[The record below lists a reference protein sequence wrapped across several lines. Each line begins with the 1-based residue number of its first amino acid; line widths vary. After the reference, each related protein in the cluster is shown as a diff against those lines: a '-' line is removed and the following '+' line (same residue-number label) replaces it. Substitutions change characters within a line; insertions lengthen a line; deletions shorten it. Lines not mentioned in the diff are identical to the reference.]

1 MSSVGNIN
9 PATNRFYG
17 PDYAYDDNG
26 NLTKMPGA
34 VVSRYMSYDP
44 WNRLEEVNDYGAVES
59 YGYSPDGQR
68 VYKSSPGEDPV
79 FYFRGAGG
87 EMMAEY
93 GLETWTDTGFTGDAA
108 VRYRSFG
115 GKLLGME
122 TGYNTYKVLQMDRA
136 GSVVGDG
143 EYVRYL
149 RPYGEAH
156 WAPEVNQPRF
166 ATYYRDEQTGFD
178 YAQQRYYSS
187 QIGRF
192 LTADPSGLNW
202 NLADPAS
209 WNNYSYVQGD
219 PVNFNDPSGLRVAID
234 DPFDQGGGWWSG
246 IFSVPVWGPEGYVGS
261 LMAFPSGNP
270 PVPALSSDKQKV
282 DPRRE
287 AKFRRDMNAAKK
299 NWSKMSR
306 SIREAVPSDGLFTPQ
321 MIDCMAGLES
331 AWDPKSDGPGV
342 RTGLFQYDQA
352 GWEGDT
358 STPYSIEN
366 VQDVGLSV
374 AAALNGLGWRH
385 TASENRQPDRTARQH
400 LARAFSLFNGQEAK
414 FGEYGYGGAILDCAA
429 LIDTD
434 FSEAFRSIWEL
445 LNP

>member
-1 MSSVGNIN
+1 MTPVLNYRRETRTFNVLGQLTQQYVDRPPNNWNFTYTYPATENAGRISSSNLHGVTTQFEYDQLNRLTAATATGTVNWAEEYQYDGYGNRMSSVGNIN
-9 PATNRFYG
+9 PATYWFYG

-68 VYKSSPGEDPV
+68 VYKATPGEDPV
-79 FYFRGAGG
+79 FYFRGVGG
-87 EMMAEY
+87 QMMAEY
-93 GLETWTDTGFTGDAA
+93 GLETWTDTGFTVDAA

-122 TGYNTYKVLQMDRA
+122 TGYNTYKVLQMDRT

-143 EYVRYL
+143 EYARYL

-156 WAPEVNQPRF
+156 YAPEVNQPRF

-202 NLADPAS
+202 NLADPQS
-209 WNNYSYVQGD
+209 WNNYAYVQGD

-246 IFSVPVWGPEGYVGS
+246 IFSVPVWGVEGYMGS
-261 LMAFPSGNP
+261 YLVFPTGNP
-270 PVPALSSDKQKV
+270 PVPEPPV
-282 DPRRE
+282 
-287 AKFRRDMNAAKK
+287 
-299 NWSKMSR
+299 
-306 SIREAVPSDGLFTPQ
+306 
-321 MIDCMAGLES
+321 
-331 AWDPKSDGPGV
+331 
-342 RTGLFQYDQA
+342 
-352 GWEGDT
+352 EGGGGQQ
-358 STPYSIEN
+358 P
-366 VQDVGLSV
+366 
-374 AAALNGLGWRH
+374 
-385 TASENRQPDRTARQH
+385 TAT
-400 LARAFSLFNGQEAK
+400 LV
-414 FGEYGYGGAILDCAA
+414 
-429 LIDTD
+429 
-434 FSEAFRSIWEL
+434 W
-445 LNP
+445 